1 MTKQAE
7 AGKGS
12 KPRQQQDSD
21 AFASGW
27 DRIFGGN
34 KQKEIKMNAIELVTK
49 AAETVDP
56 DLKVSTFVEEYLLDH
71 DEAAW
76 PLLGDVK
83 QIKLSEWARVCVSQA
98 TVDGYY
104 LCVVNSIGGGEG
116 GGEYVERIVAAYKLI
131 EATDDMVVFDTS
143 DASFCKLTGFYCS
156 HEGIDWDEDLETVSP
171 SLKTIV
177 EFK

>member
-1 MTKQAE
+1 
-7 AGKGS
+7 
-12 KPRQQQDSD
+12 
-21 AFASGW
+21 
-27 DRIFGGN
+27 
-34 KQKEIKMNAIELVTK
+34 MNAIELVNK

-56 DLKVSTFVEEYLLDH
+56 DLKASTFVEEYLLDH
-71 DEAAW
+71 GEAAW

-83 QIKLSEWARVCVSQA
+83 QIKLNKWTRVHASHA

-116 GGEYVERIVAAYKLI
+116 GGDHVERIIAAYKLI
-131 EATDDMVVFDTS
+131 ESTDDRIVFDTS
-143 DASFCKLTGFYCS
+143 DASFCKLTGFYS
-156 HEGIDWDEDLETVSP
+156 SYEGTDWDEDLEPVSP

>member
-1 MTKQAE
+1 MSKQAE

-34 KQKEIKMNAIELVTK
+34 KQKEIKMNVIELLTK

-56 DLKVSTFVEEYLLDH
+56 DLTVSTFVEEYLLDH

-83 QIKLSEWARVCVSQA
+83 QISLNKWTRVNASHA

-104 LCVVNSIGGGEG
+104 LCVVNSIGGGDG
-116 GGEYVERIVAAYKLI
+116 GGEYVERIIAAYKLI
-131 EATDDMVVFDTS
+131 EVSDDMVVFDTS

-156 HEGIDWDEDLETVSP
+156 HEGIDWDEGLETVSP

>member
-1 MTKQAE
+1 
-7 AGKGS
+7 
-12 KPRQQQDSD
+12 
-21 AFASGW
+21 
-27 DRIFGGN
+27 
-34 KQKEIKMNAIELVTK
+34 MNAIELVNK

-56 DLKVSTFVEEYLLDH
+56 DLKASTFVEAYLLDH
-71 DEAAW
+71 GEAAW

-83 QIKLSEWARVCVSQA
+83 QIKLNKWTPSHA

-116 GGEYVERIVAAYKLI
+116 GGEHVERIIAAYKLI
-131 EATDDMVVFDTS
+131 ESTDDRIVFDTS
-143 DASFCKLTGFYCS
+143 DASFCKLTGFYS
-156 HEGIDWDEDLETVSP
+156 SYDGIDWDEDLRMVSP